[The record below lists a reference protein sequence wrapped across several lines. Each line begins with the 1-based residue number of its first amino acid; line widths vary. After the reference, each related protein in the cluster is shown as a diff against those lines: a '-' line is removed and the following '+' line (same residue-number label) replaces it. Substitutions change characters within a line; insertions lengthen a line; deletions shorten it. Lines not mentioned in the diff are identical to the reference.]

1 MKVKIRRAS
10 ESRSS
15 ARHLD
20 DVPLAQVSQVLAWV
34 RDLGLA
40 GDDAACPMYG
50 EIVLSRPG
58 GLALEPSAA
67 YFEVV
72 VCDTS
77 SSAETAQDR
86 AAPCYQ
92 EMPVR

>member
-1 MKVKIRRAS
+1 MRCRSWWCGVPVADTKVFPWGH
-10 ESRSS
+10 
-15 ARHLD
+15 RHIE
-20 DVPLAQVSQVLAWV
+20 
-34 RDLGLA
+34 GLH
-40 GDDAACPMYG
+40 DDAACPMYG